1 MAPITATA
9 VGVAPQVLD
18 DPDLKSLLSAL
29 NQLDLGTLL
38 DPNQSLPEAK
48 PAVLDE
54 LCALLEPWPEWAF
67 EEQVS
72 EIYCVLAS
80 ANGIKWNAFNEKH
93 FERLIHF
100 CSACVVCCTR
110 NTSPTRYVTLRYGI
124 THYHY

>member
-18 DPDLKSLLSAL
+18 DPDLEKLLSAL

-38 DPNQSLPEAK
+38 DPNQALPQAK

-54 LCALLEPWPEWAF
+54 LCTLLEPWREWAF

-72 EIYCVLAS
+72 EIRVLAS
-80 ANGIKWNAFNEKH
+80 PNGME
-93 FERLIHF
+93 
-100 CSACVVCCTR
+100 
-110 NTSPTRYVTLRYGI
+110 
-124 THYHY
+124 

>member
-18 DPDLKSLLSAL
+18 DTDLNQLLSAL

-38 DPNQSLPEAK
+38 DPNQALPEAK

-72 EIYCVLAS
+72 DIIILCTYS
-80 ANGIKWNAFNEKH
+80 RRRIWNQME
-93 FERLIHF
+93 
-100 CSACVVCCTR
+100 
-110 NTSPTRYVTLRYGI
+110 
-124 THYHY
+124 